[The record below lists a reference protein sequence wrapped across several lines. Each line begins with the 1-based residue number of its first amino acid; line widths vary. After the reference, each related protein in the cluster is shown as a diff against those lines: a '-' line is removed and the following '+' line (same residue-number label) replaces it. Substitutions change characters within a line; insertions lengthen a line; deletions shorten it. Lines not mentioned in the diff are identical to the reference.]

1 MTTHNKNQQTFIS
14 KVIRYATVLTLVCL
28 ASGAGISL
36 LYVLNIDKIEANER
50 KAFEAKLATV
60 LSDAIDPQPL
70 GEEKDSP
77 QTGQIFVAD
86 IPSGGVRYV
95 ASGKARGYQ
104 SEIEVLVAV
113 DADEANTPLTENP
126 KIFRMVVLSS
136 AETPGLGE
144 NINAIQQD
152 TSLWGALLGRGS
164 EDQDRHPAF
173 QAQFSGKRLDA
184 LKIDTKTEGGII
196 PVTGATI
203 TSKATTL
210 ATRRAVEKIIA
221 ATNDIYGSKNSP

>member
-1 MTTHNKNQQTFIS
+1 MTTQNKNQQTLIS

-36 LYVLNIDKIEANER
+36 LYVLNIDRIEANER
-50 KAFEAKLATV
+50 KAFEAKLAAV
-60 LSDAIDPQPL
+60 LSDATDPKPMD
-70 GEEKDSP
+70 EKEHSP
-77 QTGQIFVAD
+77 QTEQIFVAD
-86 IPSGGVRYV
+86 IPAGGVRYV

-113 DADEANTPLTENP
+113 DAEKANTPLTENP

-144 NINAIQQD
+144 NINAIEQD
-152 TSLWGALLGRGS
+152 TSLWGALLGRNS
-164 EDQDRHPAF
+164 EDQNKRPAF
-173 QAQFSGKRLDA
+173 QQQFSGKRLND
-184 LKIDTKTEGGII
+184 LEVDTKAEESII

-210 ATRRAVEKIIA
+210 ATQRAVEKVIA
-221 ATNDIYGSKNSP
+221 ATNDIYGSENSP